1 MSLLVAR
8 NISVSYDDRRALD
21 GVDFSLARGELVG
34 LIGPNGAGKTSLVRA
49 LAGNLDYTGDIAV
62 DGVAF
67 ADLPRRERARRIA
80 YLAQGAE
87 ATWPIPVA
95 RLVELGRLPY
105 LGPFQKTT
113 DADREAIDR
122 ALIQADVA
130 HLAARRVT
138 HLSGGERMRVLLARA
153 LAVDAKILL
162 ADEPI
167 ASLDPLHQ
175 LTLME
180 SLRARA
186 KDGAGVVVVL
196 HDLTLAAGLCDRL
209 VLLHEGKVLAEG
221 APADVLSEAHLA
233 RAYGIDALIEQRG
246 ARLLVVPWRV
256 KGAAP

>member
-1 MSLLVAR
+1 MLLSAKS
-8 NISVSYDDRRALD
+8 ISVGYDTHRALT
-21 GVDFSLARGELVG
+21 GVDFALASGELVG

-49 LAGNLDYTGDIAV
+49 LAGNLPYSGDITV
-62 DGVAF
+62 GGVPF

-105 LGPFQKTT
+105 LGPFQQPTA
-113 DADREAIDR
+113 ADKAAIDR
-122 ALIQADVA
+122 ALAQADVT
-130 HLAARRVT
+130 HLATRRVT
-138 HLSGGERMRVLLARA
+138 QLSGGERMRVLLARA

-175 LTLME
+175 LTLMQT
-180 SLRARA
+180 LRARA
-186 KDGAGVVVVL
+186 RDGAGVVVVL

-209 VLLHEGKVLAEG
+209 VLLHEGKILAEG
-221 APADVLSEAHLA
+221 TPADVLSAANLA
-233 RAYGIDALIEQRG
+233 RAYGIDALIEQRDE
-246 ARLLVVPWRV
+246 RLLVVPWRV
-256 KGAAP
+256 TGVAP